1 MGRSEISDFADD
13 GVGREAAGFAAD
25 EGDDAEGA
33 TVVAAVLDFQNG
45 ARVMG
50 FAALDGGGEKFGVGE
65 DVAGED
71 LGETCVSIGGDRR
84 KKQILLATNARRRG
98 DPRFARNDSFSISC
112 TSSGGRSNLS
122 DEIGDLGLVGIADD
136 VGDAGEGG

>member
-1 MGRSEISDFADD
+1 
-13 GVGREAAGFAAD
+13 
-25 EGDDAEGA
+25 
-33 TVVAAVLDFQNG
+33 
-45 ARVMG
+45 MG

-98 DPRFARNDSFSISC
+98 DPRFARNDSLLFSLSC
-112 TSSGGRSNLS
+112 SESGRSNLS
-122 DEIGDLGLVGIADD
+122 YEIGDLGLVGIADD